1 MRCLIVNVDDFGDS
15 RSVNRGKVEAHK
27 QGIVT
32 SASLMVDRPGAPDAA
47 EYARQRPELGLG
59 LHVELLRWRVGV
71 ARIPVK
77 GAARFEAALRRAS
90 FPSTR

>member
-1 MRCLIVNVDDFGDS
+1 MSTICDS
-15 RSVNRGKVEAHK
+15 RSVNRGKVEAHE

-59 LHVELLRWRVGV
+59 LHVELLRWRV

-77 GAARFEAALRRAS
+77 GAARSEAALRRS
-90 FPSTR
+90 